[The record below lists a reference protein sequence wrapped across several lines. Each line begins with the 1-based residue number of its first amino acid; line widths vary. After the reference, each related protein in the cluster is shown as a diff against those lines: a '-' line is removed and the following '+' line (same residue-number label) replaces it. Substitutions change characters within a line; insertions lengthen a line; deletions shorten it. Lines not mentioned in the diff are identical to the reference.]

1 MSKVGDIT
9 AQTLY
14 LLKQGNEKAF
24 EAVFRKYHAKIYHF
38 VLNILIDKVLAED
51 ITQNVFLSIWEHKED
66 IIPEKDFSAYLY
78 TIAKNLVFRETEKML
93 LSFRYE
99 KHIRQ
104 IHPDEEDFSTQEII
118 DAHLLEETIL
128 QLIDQLPEARKRIFL
143 LHFKEELSNREIAEK
158 LSVSVENVEVQISR
172 SRNHIRK
179 HLQLYCALLA
189 LLLQI

>member
-1 MSKVGDIT
+1 MSKVCDINT
-9 AQTLY
+9 QTLC

-38 VLNILIDKVLAED
+38 VVNTLFDKMLAED
-51 ITQNVFLSIWEHKED
+51 ITQNVFLSIWEHRED
-66 IIPEKDFSAYLY
+66 IIPEKKFSAYLY

-99 KHIRQ
+99 NHIRQ
-104 IHPDEEDFSTQEII
+104 IYPDEEDFSTQETI

-143 LHFKEELSNREIAEK
+143 LHFKEELSNREIAGK
-158 LSVSVENVEVQISR
+158 LSISVENVEMQLSR
-172 SRNHIRK
+172 SLNYIRK
-179 HLQLYCALLA
+179 HLKLSYALLA
-189 LLLQI
+189 IFLQV